1 MQMKHLLFALT
12 CLVGAAQAA
21 PIVNNATIRLPLPG
35 KTVSAGYL
43 SIENPDNHPLVLRS
57 ASSPMFGLI
66 ELHHHIE
73 VDGMLRMVK
82 IETLEIAPRSTVHL
96 QPGSYHLMMFRPTKP
111 LTKDSKVELVLTW
124 ADGSKTYL
132 TPTITSIPKS

>member
-1 MQMKHLLFALT
+1 MKHLLFALT

>member
-1 MQMKHLLFALT
+1 MKHLLFALT
-12 CLVGAAQAA
+12 FLVGAAQAA

-82 IETLEIAPRSTVHL
+82 IETLEIAPRSTVHF

-124 ADGSKTYL
+124 ADGSKTHL

>member
-1 MQMKHLLFALT
+1 
-12 CLVGAAQAA
+12 
-21 PIVNNATIRLPLPG
+21 
-35 KTVSAGYL
+35 
-43 SIENPDNHPLVLRS
+43 
-57 ASSPMFGLI
+57 MFGLI
-66 ELHHHIE
+66 ELHNHIE

-82 IETLEIAPRSTVHL
+82 IETLEVAPRSTVHL

-124 ADGSKTYL
+124 ADGSKTHL

>member
-12 CLVGAAQAA
+12 CLVGVAHAA

-35 KTVSAGYL
+35 KTVSAGYF
-43 SIENPDNHPLVLRS
+43 SIENPDNQPLVLQK

-66 ELHHHIE
+66 ELHNHIE

-96 QPGSYHLMMFRPTKP
+96 QPGSYHLMMFRPTTP
-111 LTKDSKVELVLTW
+111 LTKDTKVELELTW
-124 ADGSKTYL
+124 ADGSKTHVI
-132 TPTITSIPKS
+132 PTITSIPKS